1 PTSSGQITVR
11 ANYDITK
18 DIYEY
23 QIYNEMGMFM
33 DSGIIDSMNTI
44 IDVSKYNSGYY
55 YLKVLVGDKKAQK
68 KRKAIKFM
76 VAK

>member
-1 PTSSGQITVR
+1 
-11 ANYDITK
+11 
-18 DIYEY
+18 
-23 QIYNEMGMFM
+23 MGMFM
-33 DSGIIDSMNTI
+33 DSGIIDSMDTI